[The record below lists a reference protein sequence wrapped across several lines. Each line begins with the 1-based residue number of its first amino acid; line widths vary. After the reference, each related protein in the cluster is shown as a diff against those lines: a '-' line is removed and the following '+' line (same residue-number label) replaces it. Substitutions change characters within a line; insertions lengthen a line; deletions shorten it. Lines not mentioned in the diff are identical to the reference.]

1 MEKENLTK
9 NIRQAIKNSKFTQR
23 ELCKH
28 ADINYDLF
36 TQYLG
41 VRKRNIPSDW
51 IRRIALSLNVTTD
64 SLYGISLTVSNDT
77 KQKAS

>member
-9 NIRQAIKNSKFTQR
+9 NIRQAIKNSNLTQR
-23 ELCKH
+23 ELCEQ

-64 SLYGISLTVSNDT
+64 SLYGISLTIDNDT